1 MFIKKVDFLSPK
13 ITFYYKG
20 ALSHSSIFSGIISII
35 SILLIIL
42 LALYFSLDIIKRKN
56 PKAFYFNSFIDD
68 AGIFPLNSSSLFH
81 YISMYEKSDDI
92 IDKGIEFRNFRIIG
106 LNTYYHYYL
115 EDKNLSKYDH
125 WLYGFCNNESDTQG
139 ISHLIDKNFFK
150 SSACIRKY
158 FSSSEQKYFDTSDPN
173 FKWPII
179 AHGTLNPNKTFYN
192 IILERCKEETINY
205 ILGEGHHCSND
216 DEMDKIFELR
226 GAIHLNFIDNYV
238 NILNYEEPYNKS
250 FYRIE
255 NALDRENYSINNLN
269 FNPIKVETNNGIIF
283 DKFKTSLS
291 YIYDRNDVLTH
302 PINNSEIYMVYYFW
316 LNNRMNFYE
325 RVYKKIQEVISNI
338 GGISQVIYF
347 CSLFIN
353 HLYNNYII
361 ISDTEKLLSSSIDD
375 EKNLNK
381 NSNMHNSLRKSLN
394 IYSSKCVD
402 IINDNSEKRVIDD
415 KLLIKESNKDSSI
428 NNNNCIPSQV
438 GRRIDKSGTTNEIK
452 NKDNNG
458 IVRESVRISKNEMK
472 NFFSYLIFKF
482 SFEKKNKSFKVYED
496 FRTKII
502 SEEHLIRNH
511 LNIYN
516 LLRFAQEKINF
527 ARNSFKIKDLINL
540 V

>member
-1 MFIKKVDFLSPK
+1 
-13 ITFYYKG
+13 
-20 ALSHSSIFSGIISII
+20 
-35 SILLIIL
+35 
-42 LALYFSLDIIKRKN
+42 
-56 PKAFYFNSFIDD
+56 
-68 AGIFPLNSSSLFH
+68 
-81 YISMYEKSDDI
+81 MYEKSDDT

-238 NILNYEEPYNKS
+238 NILNYKEPYNKS

-283 DKFKTSLS
+283 DKFKTNLS
-291 YIYDRNDVLTH
+291 YVYDRNDVFT
-302 PINNSEIYMVYYFW
+302 I
-316 LNNRMNFYE
+316 
-325 RVYKKIQEVISNI
+325 
-338 GGISQVIYF
+338 
-347 CSLFIN
+347 
-353 HLYNNYII
+353 
-361 ISDTEKLLSSSIDD
+361 
-375 EKNLNK
+375 
-381 NSNMHNSLRKSLN
+381 
-394 IYSSKCVD
+394 
-402 IINDNSEKRVIDD
+402 
-415 KLLIKESNKDSSI
+415 
-428 NNNNCIPSQV
+428 
-438 GRRIDKSGTTNEIK
+438 
-452 NKDNNG
+452 
-458 IVRESVRISKNEMK
+458 
-472 NFFSYLIFKF
+472 
-482 SFEKKNKSFKVYED
+482 
-496 FRTKII
+496 
-502 SEEHLIRNH
+502 
-511 LNIYN
+511 
-516 LLRFAQEKINF
+516 
-527 ARNSFKIKDLINL
+527 
-540 V
+540 